1 MRESELERAIADL
14 GAALVVARNKEINRL
29 RAMQNGDILVESDGN
44 DISALRMRL
53 EDAEDHVETLTAQL
67 DLERQ
72 RVSLTVR
79 GALLDCHSLM
89 CSHLHVCSKYYS
101 YQVANLASRA

>member
-29 RAMQNGDILVESDGN
+29 KTSQTSDILVESDGN
-44 DISALRMRL
+44 DIKVLRTRL
-53 EDAEDHVETLTAQL
+53 ENAEDHVETLTAQL

-72 RVSLTVR
+72 RVSSTNYTGCFVR
-79 GALLDCHSLM
+79 L
-89 CSHLHVCSKYYS
+89 
-101 YQVANLASRA
+101 Q